1 MIRTHFK
8 VFFLTAFLIF
18 FAVFSSL
25 TAQASLLDVIKALVT
40 INPMGVVVSAPAE
53 VEVGKTFKVEA
64 EVQNKGSK
72 EISNAK
78 AKIFLPADGLVLN
91 KKDAEKELGAI
102 QGFREKKAVWPV
114 KGETVGSYIIYV
126 SASGELDGQVIG
138 AEGNSVVVEVLKKIR
153 PTRNNSELFSKILDI
168 FRAWFKSK
176 TESL

>member
-1 MIRTHFK
+1 MPRTHLK

-40 INPMGVVVSAPAE
+40 INPMEVAVSAPAE
-53 VEVGKTFKVEA
+53 VEIGKTFKVEA
-64 EVQNKGSK
+64 KVQNKGSG

-78 AKIFLPADGLVLN
+78 AKIFLPTDGLVLN
-91 KKDAEKELGAI
+91 KKDAEKELGVI
-102 QGFREKKAVWPV
+102 QGFREKKVVWSV
-114 KGETVGSYIIYV
+114 KGEIVGSYIIYV

-138 AEGNSVVVEVLKKIR
+138 AEGNAVVVEMLKKTI
-153 PTRNNSELFSKILDI
+153 PSGNNSELFSKILNI
-168 FRAWFKSK
+168 FREWFKSK